1 VFHHV
6 SIWLKLVKWVTTTP
20 VSAELLTWY

>member
-1 VFHHV
+1 V

-20 VSAELLTWY
+20 VSAEWLTWY